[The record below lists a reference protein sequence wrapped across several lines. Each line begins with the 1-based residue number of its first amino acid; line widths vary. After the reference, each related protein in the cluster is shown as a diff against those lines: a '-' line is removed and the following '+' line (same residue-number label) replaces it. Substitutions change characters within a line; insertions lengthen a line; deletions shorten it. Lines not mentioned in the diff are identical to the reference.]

1 MTNLTKAYAAF
12 TSSTPLAP
20 YNLKRRELRENDIE
34 IEITNCGVCHSDI
47 HQIKNEWGNARY
59 PMVPGHEIVGIVKKI
74 GSKVTKF
81 KIGDHAGVGCLV
93 DSCQTCNSCVQDL
106 EQFCLN
112 GSVGTYNSNGKDGE
126 ITFGGYSQK
135 IIVREEF
142 TLKIPK
148 NLPLAPTAPL
158 LCAGI
163 TTYSP
168 LRHWN
173 ITKGMKVAIVGLGG
187 LGHMGVK
194 FAHAFGAEVYVFSKS
209 PKKRDDA
216 LKLGASDLLN
226 YEDEHTLKK
235 HSGTFDFILDTVSA
249 PHDLNTL
256 LRYLKIEKN
265 LVLVGLPDI
274 PPTLQVG
281 ALIWGRKS
289 ISGSLIGGI
298 KETQEMLDFCGEH
311 NIVSEIELIKMNEI
325 NTAYDRML
333 KSDVKY
339 RFVIDNKT
347 I

>member
-1 MTNLTKAYAAF
+1 MTFKIKGYAAY
-12 TSSTPLAP
+12 TNNEPLRP
-20 YNLKRRELRENDIE
+20 FEFERREPRENDVE
-34 IEITNCGVCHSDI
+34 IRITHCGVCHSDI
-47 HQIKNEWGNARY
+47 HQVKNEWGGSRY
-59 PMVPGHEIVGIVKKI
+59 PMVPGHEIVGVVTRV
-74 GSKVTKF
+74 GEKVTKF
-81 KIGDHAGVGCLV
+81 KVGDHAGVGCLV
-93 DSCQTCNSCVQDL
+93 DSCLNCASCDSHL
-106 EQFCLN
+106 EQFCQN
-112 GSVGTYNSNGKDGE
+112 GSVGTYNSIGKDGQM
-126 ITFGGYSQK
+126 TYGGYSQK
-135 IIVREEF
+135 IVVREEF

-168 LRHWN
+168 LRHWKVS
-173 ITKGMKVAIVGLGG
+173 KGMKVAVVGLGG

-216 LKLGASDLLN
+216 LKLGAKDLLN
-226 YEDEHTLKK
+226 YEDEATIKAHM
-235 HSGTFDFILDTVSA
+235 GTFDFILDTVSA

-256 LRYLKIEKN
+256 LRYLKNEKN
-265 LVLVGLPDI
+265 LVLVGLPDV

-289 ISGSLIGGI
+289 IAGSLIGGI

-311 NIVSEIELIKMNEI
+311 NIVSEIELIKMSEI
-325 NTAYDRML
+325 NTAYERML

-339 RFVIDNKT
+339 RFVIDNNT